1 MRGVVYTELVDF
13 LDETGGPLFAEQV
26 LSQAD
31 LPHGGAYSRIGY
43 YPWEE
48 AVQIVVAAADLS
60 GNDVNALCRAFGEF
74 LFGRFTVLY
83 ADIVS
88 RYSSAQAL
96 LSHINAHIHQEV
108 RVLYP
113 ESSPPSVVTRNEGDT
128 LVITYAS
135 HRPFAHIAH
144 GLVAGAMKHFGDTRS
159 LDWIGLSD
167 DGTAASFAIS
177 GPVEAS
183 AAHG

>member
-48 AVQIVVAAADLS
+48 AVRVVTAAAELS
-60 GNDVNALCRAFGEF
+60 GNEVNALCRAFGEY
-74 LFGRFTVLY
+74 LFARFTVLY
-83 ADIVS
+83 ADIVNG
-88 RYSSAQAL
+88 YGSADAL
-96 LSHINAHIHQEV
+96 LAHINDHIHQEV

-113 ESSPPSVVTRNEGDT
+113 DSSPPSVVARNEGDT

-144 GLVAGAMKHFGDTRS
+144 GLVAGAMKHFGDTRD
-159 LDWIGLSD
+159 LDWIAMSD

-177 GPVEAS
+177 RPVGTS